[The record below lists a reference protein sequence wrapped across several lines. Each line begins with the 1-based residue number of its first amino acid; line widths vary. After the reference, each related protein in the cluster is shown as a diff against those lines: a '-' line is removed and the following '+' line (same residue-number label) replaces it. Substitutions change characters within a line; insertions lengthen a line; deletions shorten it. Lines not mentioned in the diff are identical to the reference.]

1 MSLIHRLA
9 TYIKDSPYLKL
20 WACLVVDFI
29 GFASFFVPFIGE
41 SVDVFWAPVSAF
53 FLHFMFGTFLIPM
66 IGLLEELVPGTDFI
80 PTATIA
86 FSIEHIEF
94 CAPLRRFLGMSRA
107 RDR

>member
-1 MSLIHRLA
+1 MSLIHRIA

-29 GFASFFVPFIGE
+29 GFASFLLPFIGE
-41 SVDVFWAPVSAF
+41 TMDVIWAPVSAF
-53 FLHFMFGTFLIPM
+53 FLHFMFGTFLIPLV
-66 IGLLEELVPGTDFI
+66 GFLEELGPGTDFI

-86 FSIEHIEF
+86 YSVEHIEVF
-94 CAPLRRFLGMSRA
+94 APLRRLLGMTRA